1 MQIPL
6 IIPPA
11 LRSTMTAEPSAVSLS
26 TDVTPT
32 LYALAGQP
40 PRDLGDL
47 YGVPLFTPAGQAPP
61 VRRRDSFLLSSSYGP
76 VHAMLRHNG
85 RSLYVTDAVQGVD
98 LAFEM
103 RADGQMERQTMT
115 DVIRTVNRRLM
126 RDHIGQI
133 AAEYRF
139 TPAP

>member
-1 MQIPL
+1 
-6 IIPPA
+6 
-11 LRSTMTAEPSAVSLS
+11 
-26 TDVTPT
+26 
-32 LYALAGQP
+32 
-40 PRDLGDL
+40 
-47 YGVPLFTPAGQAPP
+47 
-61 VRRRDSFLLSSSYGP
+61 
-76 VHAMLRHNG
+76 MLRHNG
-85 RSLYVTDAVQGVD
+85 RSLYIADAVQGMD

-103 RADGQMERQTMT
+103 RADGRMERQTMT

>member
-1 MQIPL
+1 M
-6 IIPPA
+6 
-11 LRSTMTAEPSAVSLS
+11 
-26 TDVTPT
+26 
-32 LYALAGQP
+32 
-40 PRDLGDL
+40 
-47 YGVPLFTPAGQAPP
+47 
-61 VRRRDSFLLSSSYGP
+61 
-76 VHAMLRHNG
+76 
-85 RSLYVTDAVQGVD
+85 D

-103 RADGQMERQTMT
+103 RADGRMERQTMT